1 VSEARAAPIPCPQE
15 RPTLP
20 WEPDSNLEERLAA
33 LLIPG
38 RIELRWRLAQER
50 RRGEPEIHLVPL
62 LADRSR
68 VSLDIGANRG
78 VWAEAM
84 QGCSAAVHAFEP
96 NPKIFR
102 MLRRGIGRGVTAH
115 PIALSDRSG
124 EAELRIPRG
133 RRGYSNQG
141 ASLSADKIGATA
153 HRSVTVQA
161 RRLDDLALGPV
172 GFMKIDVEGFEL
184 SVIAGAS
191 ETLRRDR
198 PNLVVEIEEKH
209 TKRPVADMLA
219 EVCAHGYE
227 AFVLDR
233 GTLRHTSQIDLRARH
248 AEAASGTDYLFN
260 WVFLPV

>member
-1 VSEARAAPIPCPQE
+1 M
-15 RPTLP
+15 P
-20 WEPDSNLEERLAA
+20 WEPPRNLEERLAA

-38 RIELRWRLAQER
+38 RVELRYRLAQER
-50 RRGEPEIHLVPL
+50 RRGEREIHLVPL
-62 LADRSR
+62 LADRAR

-84 QGCSAAVHAFEP
+84 RGCSAAVHAFEP

-102 MLRRGIGRGVTAH
+102 MLRRGLGAGVTAH
-115 PIALSDRSG
+115 PIALAERNG
-124 EAELRIPRG
+124 QAELRIPRG

-141 ASLSADKIGATA
+141 ATLSAEKIGATE
-153 HRSVTVQA
+153 HRTVMVEA
-161 RRLDDLALGPV
+161 RRLDDMELGPV
-172 GFMKIDVEGFEL
+172 GLIKIDVEGFEL
-184 SVIAGAS
+184 SVIAGAA
-191 ETLRRDR
+191 ETLRRHR
-198 PNLVVEIEEKH
+198 PNLVIEMEERH
-209 TKRPVADMLA
+209 AKRPIANMLA

-248 AEAASGTDYLFN
+248 AEATSRADYVFN